1 MLWTPE
7 WGEEGSS
14 SRSLIPMGWAKFLC
28 LLVLSFLTCESCDTK
43 DQDFI
48 LLASDF
54 LEAHYCHGY
63 RAQPR
68 QNSDTGDL
76 SMSLFLLWGSPSSQ
90 GGIFQLPGSFE
101 PRCHPFRLLY
111 PVLWTL
117 LLTASNRTFS
127 TWCLLFAGFCHL
139 WEDRAEKLRCM
150 SELEGE
156 RLMGSL
162 VAFNQKL
169 LETVS

>member
-1 MLWTPE
+1 MRRRWLK
-7 WGEEGSS
+7 S
-14 SRSLIPMGWAKFLC
+14 SRSLIPVGWAKYLC
-28 LLVLSFLTCESCDTK
+28 LLVLSFLTCESCGTY

-48 LLASDF
+48 LLTSDF

-63 RAQPR
+63 GAQPR
-68 QNSDTGDL
+68 QNCDTGDL
-76 SMSLFLLWGSPSSQ
+76 STSLFLLWGSPSGQS
-90 GGIFQLPGSFE
+90 GIFQLPDSFE
-101 PRCHPFRLLY
+101 PRCYPFRLLY

-127 TWCLLFAGFCHL
+127 AWCLLFAEFCPL
-139 WEDRAEKLRCM
+139 WEDWAGKLRWM

-156 RLMGSL
+156 KLMGSL